1 MSNRTKAYN
10 REKNIITFVELG
22 LTGVYFYFLLVWG
35 GASFVANLVRG
46 WTAQPLLQFLLFSLI
61 VGGIFSVVSFP
72 LSVYSEFILEHKYG
86 LSRQTLWQWLWDKTK
101 GLLVSSVISLPI
113 LLAFYYL
120 LKTMPD
126 WWWLWLGILL
136 ALVTVVLAQIAPVLI
151 FPLFYKFKPLENQ
164 ALVNRLQQLLNR
176 YGFQL
181 EGLYQFDMSSKTVK
195 ANAAF
200 TGMGKTRRIILG
212 DTLLEKFSEDE
223 IEFVIAHEVG
233 HFVHRHLLKGI
244 AVNLASIF
252 IGLYL
257 VHLAYQYVLLHAGI
271 SDMLQ
276 LEYLPYLGLFLFLF
290 SLVVMPLTNGVSRR
304 FEFQADAF
312 AVRAVSNPQA
322 AVSTLEKLAEIN
334 LTDPNPNP
342 LIEFFFHSHPSIS
355 RRVQAIQKIIG
366 GSHNAVATA

>member
-1 MSNRTKAYN
+1 MSNRTKAYT

-22 LTGVYFYFLLVWG
+22 LTGVYFYVLLAWG

-101 GLLVSSVISLPI
+101 GLLISSVISLPI

-120 LKTMPD
+120 LKTTPN

-136 ALVTVVLAQIAPVLI
+136 AFVTVVLAQIAPVLI

-181 EGLYQFDMSSKTVK
+181 EGLNQFDMSSKTVK

-233 HFVHRHLLKGI
+233 HFVHRHLVKGI
-244 AVNLASIF
+244 ALNLASIF
-252 IGLYL
+252 VGLYL
-257 VHLAYQYVLLHAGI
+257 VHLAYQYVLFHAGI
-271 SDMLQ
+271 SDMLR

-290 SLVVMPLTNGVSRR
+290 SLMVMPLTNGVSRR

-312 AVRAVSNPQA
+312 AVRAVSNPPA
-322 AVSTLEKLAEIN
+322 AISTLEKLAEIN

>member
-10 REKNIITFVELG
+10 REKNIILFLELG
-22 LTGVYFYFLLVWG
+22 LTGLYFYYLLAWG
-35 GASFVANLVRG
+35 GALYIANLVRG
-46 WTAQPLLQFLLFSLI
+46 WIAPPLLQFLVFSLL

-86 LSRQTLWQWLWDKTK
+86 LSRQTFSQWLWDKLK
-101 GLLVSSVISLPI
+101 GLFVSSMVSLPI

-120 LKTMPD
+120 LTTTPN

-136 ALVTVVLAQIAPVLI
+136 ALVTVVLAQVAPILI

-164 ALVNRLQQLLNR
+164 ALVNRLQQLLKR

-212 DTLLEKFSEDE
+212 DTLLGKFSEDE

-233 HFVHRHLLKGI
+233 HFVRHHLIKGI
-244 AVNLASIF
+244 AINLASIF

-257 VHLAYQYVLLHAGI
+257 VHLAYRYVLGQAGI
-271 SDMLQ
+271 PDMMR

-290 SLVVMPLTNGVSRR
+290 SLVVMPLTNSVSRR
-304 FEFQADAF
+304 FEFEADAF

-322 AVSTLEKLAEIN
+322 AISTLEKLAEIN

-342 LIEFFFHSHPSIS
+342 LMEFFFHSHPSIS
-355 RRVQAIQKIIG
+355 RRIRAIQKISG
-366 GSHNAVATA
+366 GSQNAVVTA